1 MSPLRLLLASA
12 LCVLSVAR
20 CEGANH
26 LVGPGAVSTYG
37 GGGGRRRA
45 TSYVRVQ
52 DPAAGFFV
60 GGSSNEGVNGL
71 YARTERLPASL
82 AGTRRRFSLLYVH
95 MDSGWHLG
103 FAESVDDARAS
114 EMEWVFIDAA
124 GRDHMLLPENT
135 LIPAAGERWS
145 KVPREPERRRSR
157 WTSGSWSWSTS
168 AAEDPR
174 ASSETRVEAAPRAGA
189 DADDVDELPWQ
200 LIAVLSDDM
209 LSNLAGHK
217 RHHDSLVARAL
228 NCHPPTAPAGADSED
243 IAPPPEAT
251 ADAERLAE
259 EAEEAAERGNH
270 EEAAE
275 LYAAA
280 IDESLRADAA
290 ADEDDAN
297 RRAEARSDGDDHQN
311 QNQNQDQNQD
321 IDIDIDIDIDRRRLR
336 SSWTRAVLGARL
348 AGSYRRVRR
357 LGEARARVDAAL
369 RSHPNYADALFQSAL
384 IRLDAG
390 HPARAEDDLA
400 ALACVDR
407 AYPDLQTWTTRARAR
422 TKRTAAWE
430 SARARDRAAAAANA
444 ARLLDIERGATR
456 HCTAWRQTGGCDPNG
471 PREETRD
478 APCDETVGRGRSG
491 FCECVVPPGVDEGR
505 FDGRLERPA
514 RLTCAHAGG
523 RTCAEMCREAWDA
536 EMARLHARVAEA
548 EGMEAEGT
556 KAEETKAKETD
567 AEGTHRAGD
576 SSATLDALR
585 ASLDAMR
592 AWERAEAVVDASSN
606 GDSSE
611 EDGSSSDA
619 TGLSTSTTWPEE
631 GWPDHYVALEL
642 PADFTDAELR
652 ASYRR
657 VSLRAHP
664 DKPGGSMRAFQRVAE
679 SYETLSDED
688 SRRAYDLGLG
698 LGEPDGDSGEERTV
712 WDEVERERFPE
723 RAGFTPFGDP
733 LERKRKY
740 EARRGGTGS
749 GAGSGSGSGTGSRW
763 RGDEF

>member
-12 LCVLSVAR
+12 LCLSLVAGR
-20 CEGANH
+20 EGANH
-26 LVGPGAVSTYG
+26 LVGPGALSTYG

-45 TSYVRVQ
+45 ASYVRVQ

-82 AGTRRRFSLLYVH
+82 KGTQRRFSLLYFH

-103 FAESVDDARAS
+103 FVESADDARAS

-124 GRDHMLLPENT
+124 GRDRMFLSENT

-145 KVPREPERRRSR
+145 KASREPERRRSR
-157 WTSGSWSWSTS
+157 WTPSSWSWYPS
-168 AAEDPR
+168 AADEEP
-174 ASSETRVEAAPRAGA
+174 ASEETRVEAAPRLGT
-189 DADDVDELPWQ
+189 DANDVDELPWQ

-217 RHHDSLVARAL
+217 RHHDARVASAL
-228 NCHPPTAPAGADSED
+228 NCHPPTAPAGAESED
-243 IAPPPEAT
+243 IAPPPEAISD
-251 ADAERLAE
+251 ADRLAKLAE
-259 EAEEAAERGNH
+259 EAVDRGNH

-280 IDESLRADAA
+280 VEEEAAELGRAD
-290 ADEDDAN
+290 
-297 RRAEARSDGDDHQN
+297 
-311 QNQNQDQNQD
+311 
-321 IDIDIDIDIDRRRLR
+321 DRRRNQDRSR
-336 SSWTRAVLGARL
+336 SSWTRAVLGVRL
-348 AGSYRRVRR
+348 AASYRRVRR
-357 LGEARARVDAAL
+357 LREARARVDAAL
-369 RSHPNYADALFQSAL
+369 QSHPNYADALFQSAL

-390 HPARAEDDLA
+390 HPVGAEENLV

-407 AYPDLQTWTTRARAR
+407 AYPELQTWTVRARAR
-422 TKRTAAWE
+422 SKRTAAWE
-430 SARARDRAAAAANA
+430 SALARRRDAEEAAAA
-444 ARLLDIERGATR
+444 RLRDIRRGATK
-456 HCTAWRQTGGCDPNG
+456 HCAAWRQTGGCDPDG
-471 PREETRD
+471 PREEARD
-478 APCDETVGRGRSG
+478 APCDEIVGRGRSG
-491 FCECVVPPGVDEGR
+491 FCECVVPPDVAEGR
-505 FDGRLERPA
+505 FDGVLSSAGRLRRRA

-523 RTCAEMCREAWDA
+523 RTCAEMCGEVWDEETARLRAKVTAEEGTAEEHEDA
-536 EMARLHARVAEA
+536 EHAEEHEDAEEREDAERASARKATVDASRARL
-548 EGMEAEGT
+548 
-556 KAEETKAKETD
+556 D
-567 AEGTHRAGD
+567 AA
-576 SSATLDALR
+576 
-585 ASLDAMR
+585 R
-592 AWERAEAVVDASSN
+592 AWERAAAVTDASSN
-606 GDSSE
+606 GDSSG
-611 EDGSSSDA
+611 DDDSTGDDDSSSEA
-619 TGLSTSTTWPEE
+619 TGVSTSTTWPEE
-631 GWPDHYVALEL
+631 GWPDHYLALEL

-664 DKPGGSMRAFQRVAE
+664 DKPGGSMLAFQRVAE

-712 WDEVERERFPE
+712 WDEVEREIFPE

-740 EARRGGTGS
+740 EARRGGPGS
-749 GAGSGSGSGTGSRW
+749 GAGSRS
-763 RGDEF
+763 RGDEL